1 MRFRDDARH
10 VQWER
15 DLSSIETMEKDL
27 IAMSD
32 AKTNH
37 FDEAAVNWDA
47 EPRRIEL
54 AKAVGEAIL
63 RQVQPTRSMDVLDY
77 GCGTGLLGLFLL
89 PHVRSVTGADSS
101 PGMLQVLEDKIQTGG
116 LQRMRTE
123 RLNLGRDPVPD
134 SRYHLIAA
142 NMVMHHVDQIEVL
155 LTAFYQML
163 LPGGFVAIA
172 DLDTEPGLFHRSE
185 VVESIYHHGFER
197 GSFKDSL
204 TQAGFSEIGDF
215 TAHVVRKPD
224 ANGEIREFPVFLIV
238 GRCTAPQ

>member
-1 MRFRDDARH
+1 
-10 VQWER
+10 
-15 DLSSIETMEKDL
+15 
-27 IAMSD
+27 MSD
-32 AKTNH
+32 TKTNH
-37 FDEAAVNWDA
+37 FDEAAANWDA
-47 EPRRIEL
+47 EPRRVEL

-63 RQVQPTRSMDVLDY
+63 RQVQPTRGMDVLDY

-101 PGMLQVLEDKIQTGG
+101 PGMLQVLEDKIRAGG

-123 RLNLGRDPVPD
+123 RLDLRHDPVPE
-134 SRYHLIAA
+134 SRYHLIVA

-172 DLDTEPGLFHRSE
+172 DLDTEPGLFHGPD
-185 VVESIYHHGFER
+185 VAESVYHHGFDR
-197 GSFKDSL
+197 HAFKDRL
-204 TQAGFSEIGDF
+204 YRVGFVDVKDV
-215 TAHVVRKPD
+215 TAHVIRKPI

-238 GRCTAPQ
+238 GHRAWSDRASLQSCPKERN